1 MKSTF
6 AGLAR
11 VAAAAGLLAAG
22 TSAALAAGPVAAEGK
37 QTFSGEYTVTFL
49 GLPVARSSF
58 VSSFNGNRFT
68 VEGRMS
74 SAGIGKLFDSTT
86 GTSHAS
92 GSFAGKQTR
101 PEAFRVEYKSGKK
114 TQTTAI
120 NFAGGAVTK
129 TVNVPPLRKRDNWV
143 AVKLGQLQA
152 VTDPI
157 SSTLIRAD
165 GPEEVCSRVL
175 RVYDGQ
181 MRLNLRLSHVSTG
194 KADGIAGDV
203 VTCSARFV
211 PVAGYRTTNR
221 SIDYMRKRAKISI
234 SFARLGETGIYAP
247 VRATV
252 STSMGPITVT
262 ARRTKS

>member
-1 MKSTF
+1 M
-6 AGLAR
+6 
-11 VAAAAGLLAAG
+11 VAAGSGLFVAGVSLAHAA
-22 TSAALAAGPVAAEGK
+22 SPVAAEGK

-49 GLPVARSSF
+49 GLPVARSNF
-58 VSSFNGNRFT
+58 VSTFNGNNFT
-68 VEGRMS
+68 VQGRMS

-92 GSFAGKQTR
+92 GSFVGKQTR
-101 PEAFRVEYKSGKK
+101 PKSFRVQYKSGKK

-120 NFAGGAVTK
+120 NFAGGAVSK
-129 TVNVPPLRKRDNWV
+129 TVNDPPLRKRDNWV

-157 SSTLIRAD
+157 SATLIRAD
-165 GPEEVCSRVL
+165 TPDEVCTRVL
-175 RVYDGQ
+175 KVYDGQ
-181 MRLNLRLSHVSTG
+181 MRMNLRLSYASTT
-194 KADGIAGDV
+194 KVPGIESDV
-203 VTCSARFV
+203 ITCNARFV
-211 PVAGYRTTNR
+211 AVSGYRTTNR

-252 STSMGPITVT
+252 GTTMGPITVT

>member
-1 MKSTF
+1 MH
-6 AGLAR
+6 
-11 VAAAAGLLAAG
+11 AAGR
-22 TSAALAAGPVAAEGK
+22 SATEGK
-37 QTFSGEYTVTFL
+37 QTYSGEYTVTFL

-58 VSSFNGNRFT
+58 VSTFNGDNFT
-68 VEGRMS
+68 VQGQMS

-92 GSFAGKQTR
+92 GSFVGKQTR
-101 PEAFRVEYKSGKK
+101 PESFRVQYKSGKK
-114 TQTTAI
+114 AQMTAI
-120 NFAGGAVTK
+120 SFAGGAVAN
-129 TVNVPPLRKRDNWV
+129 TVNDPPLRKRDNWV
-143 AVKLGQLQA
+143 AVKPGQLQS

-157 SSTLIRAD
+157 SATLIRAD
-165 GPEEVCSRVL
+165 GPDEVCSRVL
-175 RVYDGQ
+175 RVFDGQ

-194 KADGIAGDV
+194 KVDGIDGDV

-211 PVAGYRTTNR
+211 PVSGYRTTNR

-252 STSMGPITVT
+252 STGMGPVTVT
-262 ARRTKS
+262 ARRTK